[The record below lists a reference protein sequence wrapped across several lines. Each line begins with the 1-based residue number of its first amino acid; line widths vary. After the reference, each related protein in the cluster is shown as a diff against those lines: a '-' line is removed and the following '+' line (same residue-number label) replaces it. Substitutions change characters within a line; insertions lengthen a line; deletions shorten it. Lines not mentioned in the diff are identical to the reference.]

1 MREQCVPGLK
11 LNRAGLGTRLLLTVL
26 KSMIHYLCRCSVLTG
41 ATCLMCSLKRRLGKR
56 ETCSDPRRSAH
67 VPGNHRS
74 IHLLTHFFSLPEP
87 RCLIL
92 MRQVEKLIKN
102 SPLPSAAASASSDVR
117 TPLRETTVTDVSVM
131 SDIIRAILH
140 SLVTR
145 MHLFSLVVVENDHS
159 LKTG

>member
-1 MREQCVPGLK
+1 
-11 LNRAGLGTRLLLTVL
+11 
-26 KSMIHYLCRCSVLTG
+26 
-41 ATCLMCSLKRRLGKR
+41 
-56 ETCSDPRRSAH
+56 
-67 VPGNHRS
+67 
-74 IHLLTHFFSLPEP
+74 
-87 RCLIL
+87 
-92 MRQVEKLIKN
+92 MRQVKELIKN
-102 SPLPSAAASASSDVR
+102 SPLPSAASASSDVR

>member
-1 MREQCVPGLK
+1 
-11 LNRAGLGTRLLLTVL
+11 
-26 KSMIHYLCRCSVLTG
+26 
-41 ATCLMCSLKRRLGKR
+41 
-56 ETCSDPRRSAH
+56 
-67 VPGNHRS
+67 
-74 IHLLTHFFSLPEP
+74 
-87 RCLIL
+87 
-92 MRQVEKLIKN
+92 MRQVEELIKN

>member
-1 MREQCVPGLK
+1 MRE
-11 LNRAGLGTRLLLTVL
+11 ADELT
-26 KSMIHYLCRCSVLTG
+26 K
-41 ATCLMCSLKRRLGKR
+41 K
-56 ETCSDPRRSAH
+56 
-67 VPGNHRS
+67 
-74 IHLLTHFFSLPEP
+74 
-87 RCLIL
+87 
-92 MRQVEKLIKN
+92 
-102 SPLPSAAASASSDVR
+102 SPLSSAASGSSDVR